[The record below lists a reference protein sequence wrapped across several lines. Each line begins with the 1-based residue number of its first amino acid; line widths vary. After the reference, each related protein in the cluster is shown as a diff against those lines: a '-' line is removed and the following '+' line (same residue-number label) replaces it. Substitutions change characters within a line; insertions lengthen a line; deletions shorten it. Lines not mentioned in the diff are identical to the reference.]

1 MVRSLLQRN
10 AALATWLTDLGA
22 TGLAAAAAL
31 ARLGTPPSD
40 DLVRALAEAARQFA
54 ALRDEVLAAEATIE
68 LATPPADAL
77 ASTRHLEPVLAVLLE
92 RLEHRDDPDF
102 GALAVWRDGARKL
115 DDDKWATLEDAVAA
129 AFGRS
134 LAVAATRGRLVS
146 R

>member
-68 LATPPADAL
+68 RRHHRP
-77 ASTRHLEPVLAVLLE
+77 TRSP
-92 RLEHRDDPDF
+92 RRDTSSRYSP
-102 GALAVWRDGARKL
+102 RCSR
-115 DDDKWATLEDAVAA
+115 
-129 AFGRS
+129 GRS
-134 LAVAATRGRLVS
+134 PGTARERRPARTRR